1 MHSFFLVC
9 CAKFMAE
16 VDHLRRL
23 SETQTKDLVEKT
35 LHIQELEEKE
45 TAATENVIFLLINL
59 LMPSY
64 SGTSFFS

>member
-9 CAKFMAE
+9 CAKFTAE
-16 VDHLRRL
+16 LEHLRRL

-45 TAATENVIFLLINL
+45 RVATENVIFLLINL
-59 LMPSY
+59 LVPSY
-64 SGTSFFS
+64 SRTPLFS

>member
-9 CAKFMAE
+9 CAKFTAKLE
-16 VDHLRRL
+16 HLRIL

-45 TAATENVIFLLINL
+45 TTATENVIFLLINI